1 MTSMPNSHEK
11 LDNRMDQV
19 GIVYL
24 DFNSSLDLINAM
36 TRDEIIDYLGS
47 DNSRVSSAD
56 DLRPHIQSAI
66 MPFFENQSFSKDIIR
81 LGRSTLFDRDHRAVR
96 VFDRYLERL
105 EKHTG
110 GYAFDHDPQWVTS
123 MISVSKHLAAKVHD
137 MPTVESLWEFCAALS
152 QRYPRPFNEYAA
164 SMAGELLEDALEENE
179 IKNQGTDTL
188 RYLPRNPY
196 ECKHGFVSI
205 AEYEHEVMTTSMV
218 RSGMKRDI
226 ENELAEKSRERISS
240 RPVTTHAEFA
250 VAMAQS
256 HPISQGNMAAYH
268 EFIQSEIDSG
278 YSPYGYWFSPDG
290 TVYPIQSYQDH
301 DRWLGNFLGRKTA
314 GLREDVLAE
323 GWVSLTMANE
333 FNSDPNIGYNPASD
347 CSKALKAAA
356 RVVRRGGDYA
366 AMMVEAYDE
375 NLMTLSFERFDDLK
389 QGIRRLNELSRE
401 VGLNHV
407 SNVASAKP

>member
-1 MTSMPNSHEK
+1 MTSMPHSHDE
-11 LDNRMDQV
+11 LDNRMGQV

-24 DFNSSLDLINAM
+24 DFNSSLDIINAM
-36 TRDEIIDYLGS
+36 KRDDIIDYLGRYNRNIS
-47 DNSRVSSAD
+47 IEG
-56 DLRPHIQSAI
+56 DLRPHIQSTI
-66 MPFFENQSFSKDIIR
+66 MPFFENQSFSKDVFR
-81 LGRSTLFDRDHRAVR
+81 LGRPTLFDRDPRAVR

-137 MPTVESLWEFCAALS
+137 MPTVESLWEFCVALS

-164 SMAGELLEDALEENE
+164 SMAGELLEDALEDYGVENRG
-179 IKNQGTDTL
+179 IDTL

-205 AEYEHEVMTTSMV
+205 AEYEHELKTNSMV
-218 RSGMKRDI
+218 RSGMKREI
-226 ENELAEKSRERISS
+226 ELELAKIPRERISS
-240 RPVTTHAEFA
+240 RPATTHAEVA
-250 VAMAQS
+250 EAMAKS
-256 HPISQGNMAAYH
+256 HPISKGNIAAYH
-268 EFIQSEIDSG
+268 EFVQSEIDNG

-301 DRWLGNFLGRKTA
+301 DRWIGKFLGRNTA

-347 CSKALKAAA
+347 CSMALKAAA
-356 RVVRRGGDYA
+356 RIVRRGGDYA
-366 AMMVEAYDE
+366 AMMVESYDE
-375 NLMTLSFERFDDLK
+375 NLVTLNFEKFDDLK
-389 QGIRRLNELSRE
+389 LGIRRLNELSRE
-401 VGLNHV
+401 VGTNY
-407 SNVASAKP
+407 AAAPKP